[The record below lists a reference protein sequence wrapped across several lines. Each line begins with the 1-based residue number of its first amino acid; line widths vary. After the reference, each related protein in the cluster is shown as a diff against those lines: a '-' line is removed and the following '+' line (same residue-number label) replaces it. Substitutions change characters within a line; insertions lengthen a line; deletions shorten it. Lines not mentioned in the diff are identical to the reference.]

1 MNSRRTK
8 SSEVGGQIGEI
19 DSYLGYWLRF
29 VSNQV
34 TSVFQQKLS
43 EKGVTVAEWVALR
56 FLYAYAPCSQS
67 KLSEEMGID
76 KGSISRIADRLEK
89 MGLLKRMEG
98 EDRRAFSIRLTPLGL
113 KLVPELA
120 KIAEE
125 NDSFFFDHLTKKEV
139 ELMSR
144 ILKDLVNRHGLS
156 AKPLD

>member
-1 MNSRRTK
+1 MRNPRKTEASH
-8 SSEVGGQIGEI
+8 IGEI

-56 FLYAYAPCSQS
+56 FLYTYAPCSQS

-76 KGSISRIADRLEK
+76 KGSISRITDRLEK
-89 MGLLKRMEG
+89 MGMLKRMAG
-98 EDRRAFSIRLTPLGL
+98 EDRRAFSIHLTPAGS

-120 KIAEE
+120 KIADE
-125 NDSFFFDHLTKKEV
+125 NDAFFFKHLTKKEV
-139 ELMSR
+139 ELMSH
-144 ILKDLVNRHGLS
+144 ILKDVVTRHGFK